1 MTLQAQAPVA
11 AAVAAPARPLV
22 LVVDDE
28 ATTRLLSRAT
38 LEQAGFA
45 VVDAFDGPG
54 ALEAYERLHPDLVL
68 LDVEMP
74 VLDGPEMAYQM
85 FIRDLGLESIP
96 IVLLS
101 GVVDLES
108 VAAHVGTPYFLGKPY
123 SLNAIFSLCE
133 RALAER
139 TPPRPVASKS
149 C

>member
-1 MTLQAQAPVA
+1 VTLQAQAPVA

-74 VLDGPEMAYQM
+74 GISGYETVRR
-85 FIRDLGLESIP
+85 IRADARTSAIP
-96 IVLLS
+96 
-101 GVVDLES
+101 VVAMTAHSDAGDVARL
-108 VAAHVGTPYFLGKPY
+108 VAAGMDAHVAKPVEPRV
-123 SLNAIFSLCE
+123 LMAIV
-133 RALAER
+133 AER
-139 TPPRPVASKS
+139 LASS
-149 C
+149 R